1 MFEREINKAVDLT
14 INGDDNQDLETKRKN
29 IYAMMNKIKSLKT
42 DVTFN
47 MHLMILSSITDENDV
62 WKF

>member
-47 MHLMILSSITDENDV
+47 MHLMILSSITDENNV
-62 WKF
+62 WRF

>member
-29 IYAMMNKIKSLKT
+29 IYALMNKIKSLKT

-47 MHLMILSSITDENDV
+47 MHLMILSSIADENDV
-62 WKF
+62 

>member
-62 WKF
+62 

>member
-14 INGDDNQDLETKRKN
+14 INGDDNQDLENKRKN

-62 WKF
+62 

>member
-14 INGDDNQDLETKRKN
+14 INGDDNQNLETKRKN

-62 WKF
+62 

>member
-14 INGDDNQDLETKRKN
+14 INGDDNQDPETKRKN
-29 IYAMMNKIKSLKT
+29 IYAMLNKIKSLKT

-47 MHLMILSSITDENDV
+47 MHLMILSSITDDNDV
-62 WKF
+62 

>member
-1 MFEREINKAVDLT
+1 MFEREINKAVDLI

-62 WKF
+62 

>member
-47 MHLMILSSITDENDV
+47 MHLMILSSITDENNV
-62 WKF
+62 